1 MGYNGCVSNGVDGSN
16 SFIAGLSDK
25 SRPSICDWTSAMIEL
40 VDNASLG
47 YETPIYDNLD
57 IFGTGKGP
65 STLLKP
71 FQMIFELGCHISL
84 II

>member
-1 MGYNGCVSNGVDGSN
+1 MGWMEVIRLLLGFLTKAKG
-16 SFIAGLSDK
+16 
-25 SRPSICDWTSAMIEL
+25 PSICDWTSAMIEL

-84 II
+84 IV

>member
-1 MGYNGCVSNGVDGSN
+1 
-16 SFIAGLSDK
+16 
-25 SRPSICDWTSAMIEL
+25 MIEL

-57 IFGTGKGP
+57 IFVTGKGP